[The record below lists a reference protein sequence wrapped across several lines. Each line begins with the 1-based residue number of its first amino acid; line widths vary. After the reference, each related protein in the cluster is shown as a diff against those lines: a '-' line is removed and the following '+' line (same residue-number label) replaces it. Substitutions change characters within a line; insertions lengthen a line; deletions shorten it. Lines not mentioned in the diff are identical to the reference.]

1 MKSAVARFRV
11 MAIICGVM
19 SLLLWF
25 VYMPGKYASS
35 LVDDHKF
42 LIFIPIVHGY
52 LYMLYILT
60 ALQFSV
66 QKGKSIFEMAWLI
79 LAGTLP
85 VASLVAERKIVKQ
98 YP

>member
-60 ALQFSV
+60 ALQLSV

>member
-11 MAIICGVM
+11 MAIICGFM

-60 ALQFSV
+60 ALQLSV